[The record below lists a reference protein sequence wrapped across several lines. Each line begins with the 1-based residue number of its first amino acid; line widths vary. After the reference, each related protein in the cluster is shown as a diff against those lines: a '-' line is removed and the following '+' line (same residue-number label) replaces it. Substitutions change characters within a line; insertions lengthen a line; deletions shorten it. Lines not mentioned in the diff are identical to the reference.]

1 MQTSIYSF
9 NGCSLIIDK
18 VPDNLL
24 TGKKKKEVTGKVPIG
39 LLYIEASLKLV

>member
-24 TGKKKKEVTGKVPIG
+24 TGKKKKKKKKKKEEG
-39 LLYIEASLKLV
+39 SDR